1 MKSVS
6 SDENQK
12 ADRRN
17 INLKETKNLPEN
29 NTGAWGELAN
39 TNILK
44 EVERFYGHEIQ
55 TRGCKQGPVLLM
67 FSYVLDSSFGM

>member
-12 ADRRN
+12 ADIQN
-17 INLKETKNLPEN
+17 INLKETKNLLEYN
-29 NTGAWGELAN
+29 MGAWGELAN

-44 EVERFYGHEIQ
+44 EVERFYGHEIR
-55 TRGCKQGPVLLM
+55 TRGCNQGPVLLM
-67 FSYVLDSSFGM
+67 FSYVLDSSFWM